1 MSTKKV
7 KAMKCWSQ
15 GGGEY
20 WHIPATPEAYD
31 AMVEQIKGQV
41 NSYSRKVAIIITE
54 REIGVIAEKAL
65 AAIGITQPK
74 KTK

>member
-7 KAMKCWSQ
+7 KAVKCWSQ

-20 WHIPATPEAYD
+20 WHIPATPEAYEQ
-31 AMVEQIKGQV
+31 MVEQIAKKLRAKDFQAT
-41 NSYSRKVAIIITE
+41 YE
-54 REIGVIAEKAL
+54 RDARYAL
-65 AAIGITQPK
+65 AAIGITQPQ